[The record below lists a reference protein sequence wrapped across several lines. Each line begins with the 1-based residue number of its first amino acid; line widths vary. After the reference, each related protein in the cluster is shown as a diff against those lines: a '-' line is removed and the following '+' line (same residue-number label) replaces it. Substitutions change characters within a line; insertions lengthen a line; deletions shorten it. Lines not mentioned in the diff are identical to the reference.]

1 MLTKEQIM
9 ELKGPG
15 GFGNI
20 DLTFAGFIAERSGLQ
35 DSDLLYLT
43 AALAS
48 WAIRQGHS
56 CCDLNH
62 IGGRL
67 FPPDSVTAVQQPLP
81 SGKTMIHALHRAGTV
96 TAFVPEFQAGS
107 KPLILDAEGHLYL
120 NRYYS
125 YELLIAAELSR
136 RAALPERLPAAEPGY
151 LAGLSSRFRMV
162 KPGDREPDYQQAAV
176 YLAHS
181 RNFSVITGGPGTGKT
196 TVLTALLAWELEEN
210 PDIRILLCAPTG
222 KAQSRMKES
231 LAAEI
236 GNLNCSRTTAE
247 RLSGLPC
254 QTIDS
259 MLKPIPCSPN
269 YRVNR
274 ENPLPADLVVLDE
287 VSMASLSLLGHLFQ
301 ALRPET
307 RLVLIG
313 DKDQLAP
320 VEAGA
325 VLEDLI
331 QSGTANVMS
340 PEMAAAFEKQTGWA
354 FPVRNDRK
362 PLSGCIAELK
372 INYRSRKAPV
382 ISGLASLMRRLP
394 EHPDE
399 ADAVFVNMAEQQ
411 STEFMTLPLP
421 RPSAFD
427 DALRQFMRDRS
438 LTVESHPDDFFT
450 PADMVAAAAE
460 GTDDG
465 LALAFELLDS
475 FKILCAVRQ
484 GPYGVEHVNDFI
496 CRMLGLQRVNMPG
509 MPLMIR
515 ENTPVK
521 QLYNGDIGLVWQR
534 QGERLPRVA
543 FRCVRPDGSRGFR
556 FLALPEL
563 PPYESVFAMTVH
575 KSQGS
580 GFRKVMIVLP
590 PKDMPL
596 LTRELIYT
604 AVTRAERNVVLY
616 ALPEILRKTLKN
628 KTFRY
633 SGLAGRLTGD

>member
-1 MLTKEQIM
+1 MLTMEQIIN
-9 ELKGPG
+9 LKGPG
-15 GFGNI
+15 GFENI
-20 DLTFAGFIAERSGLQ
+20 DLTFAGFIAKHSGLPEP
-35 DSDLLYLT
+35 DLLYLA

-62 IGGRL
+62 IGGKL
-67 FPPDSVTAVQQPLP
+67 FPPDSVSVPQQILP
-81 SGKTMIHALHRAGTV
+81 SGNVLIEALRQAGTV
-96 TAFVPEFQAGS
+96 TAFVPDFQPGS
-107 KPLILDAEGHLYL
+107 KPLVLDGKGRLYL

-136 RAALPERLPAAEPGY
+136 RAALPERIPAVAPGF
-151 LAGLSSRFRMV
+151 LAGLSTRF
-162 KPGDREPDYQQAAV
+162 KTAKAGDREPDYQQAAV
-176 YLAHS
+176 FLAHS
-181 RNFSVITGGPGTGKT
+181 RNFTVITGGPGTGKT

-210 PDIRILLCAPTG
+210 PDIRIQLCAPTG

-231 LAAEI
+231 IAAEI
-236 GNLNCSRTTAE
+236 GNLNCSAATAE

-259 MLKPIPCSPN
+259 MLKPIPYSPN
-269 YRVNR
+269 YRCNK

-301 ALRPET
+301 ALSPET

-320 VEAGA
+320 VEAGS

-340 PEMAAAFEKQTGWA
+340 PELAEAFEKQNGWA
-354 FPVRNDRK
+354 FPVRQDSL

-394 EHPDE
+394 EHPEE
-399 ADAVFVNMAEQQ
+399 ADAVFENMSEQQ
-411 STEFMTLPLP
+411 NAEFMMQPLP
-421 RPSAFD
+421 RPAAFD
-427 DALRQFMRDRS
+427 DALRQFMHDRALS
-438 LTVESHPDDFFT
+438 AESHPDDFFS
-450 PADMVAAAAE
+450 PADMIAAAAE
-460 GTDDG
+460 GTEDG

-484 GPYGVEHVNDFI
+484 GPYGVEHVNEFI
-496 CRMLGLQRVNMPG
+496 CRMLGLQRMNMPG
-509 MPLMIR
+509 MPLMIL

-521 QLYNGDIGLVWQR
+521 QLYNGDIGLVWRR
-534 QGERLPRVA
+534 QGESLSRVA
-543 FRCVRPDGSRGFR
+543 FRCVRPDGSRGIR
-556 FLALPEL
+556 YLALSEL
-563 PPYESVFAMTVH
+563 PPHESVFAMTIH

-580 GFRKVMIVLP
+580 GFRRIMIVLP
-590 PKDMPL
+590 PKNMPL
-596 LTRELIYT
+596 LSRELIYT
-604 AVTRAERNVVLY
+604 ALTRAERSAVLY
-616 ALPEILRKTLKN
+616 ALPDVLRNTLKN